1 MQTNGYILI
10 DGEGNVWFD
19 ENAKGEKVPF
29 ARKSDAE
36 AEAENMAM
44 QNDGDMPAVV
54 SCREHFA
61 RYEVL
66 ADRLRGVLL
75 AIKDDATSDTDPITP
90 EQVWHQVVG
99 YVGDFLAADD
109 AAVDSR
115 SFARKAAGLPVD

>member
-1 MQTNGYILI
+1 MYANGYIVI
-10 DGEGNVWFD
+10 DSEGNIWFD
-19 ENAKGEKVPF
+19 ENKEGEKIPF
-29 ARKSDAE
+29 ANKEDAE

-44 QNDGDMPAVV
+44 QDDCSMPAVV
-54 SCREHFA
+54 SCRKHFA

-66 ADRLRGVLL
+66 AERLRGVLQVV
-75 AIKDDATSDTDPITP
+75 KDDATSDTDPITP

-115 SFARKAAGLPVD
+115 SFARKSAGLPLD